1 MTTVSSTA
9 TATTSATTASSSA
22 TTTSGT
28 KTTTSVDW
36 DALIAAQV
44 ATKTAAA
51 TTIQTSITAN
61 QTKIAA
67 YQSFQTLLATLTTDT
82 TALSKSIVN
91 SLSSSAFGARAAT
104 ITTTGDVS
112 ASSAISMSISNGA
125 ATGDHTLSVSQIA
138 TAQKVIGTGVAD
150 QTADLGY
157 TGAFSIGLA
166 GGASTDI
173 SITAGMTLQDVA
185 DTINAQTSTTNVQA
199 SIIQV
204 SSSDFEMVLTA
215 TNDNADIQTS
225 VVSGDDVL
233 NKLGMT
239 DTSGAFTDV
248 LQKSQPALF
257 NLDGIS
263 LTRNTNDITDVLSG
277 VTFDLLQSTPA
288 GSTVNISIEPDT
300 TQIQTS
306 LSTFVTDYN
315 AIRDYV
321 TSQQTL
327 SSDGT
332 VDTSSVLFGDG
343 SMRNIMTSLEQA
355 MNSSSGG
362 MSMTDLGLSFSD
374 TNDLVLDTSTLAT
387 TLTDNLSG
395 VISLLAA
402 KTSTSSSSLAVV
414 NTNSSP
420 PASFTLDLA
429 VDSTGALTSA
439 SVGGDSSMFT
449 VSGNTIIGAA
459 NTVYAGMAFTYTGS
473 TSQSISVTS
482 TTGIAAQINNL
493 AKAASNSSSGS
504 LQDLITDLQSQ
515 DDRMQQQVDDIT
527 ARAAVYKAMLTA
539 QYAQY
544 QSAISSADSTLDYL
558 SALLNS
564 SSSS

>member
-1 MTTVSSTA
+1 
-9 TATTSATTASSSA
+9 
-22 TTTSGT
+22 
-28 KTTTSVDW
+28 
-36 DALIAAQV
+36 
-44 ATKTAAA
+44 
-51 TTIQTSITAN
+51 
-61 QTKIAA
+61 
-67 YQSFQTLLATLTTDT
+67 
-82 TALSKSIVN
+82 
-91 SLSSSAFGARAAT
+91 
-104 ITTTGDVS
+104 
-112 ASSAISMSISNGA
+112 
-125 ATGDHTLSVSQIA
+125 
-138 TAQKVIGTGVAD
+138 VIGTGVAN
-150 QTADLGY
+150 QTSDLGY
-157 TGAFSIGLA
+157 NGTFAIGLA
-166 GGASTDI
+166 GGTSANI

-185 DTINAQTSTTNVQA
+185 DTINSQSSTTNVQA

-204 SSSDFEMVLTA
+204 ASNDFEMVLTA
-215 TNDNADIQTS
+215 TNDNADIQSS

-233 NKLGMT
+233 NKLGVT
-239 DTSGAFTDV
+239 NSSGGYTDV

-257 NLDGIS
+257 TLDGIA
-263 LTRNTNDITDVLSG
+263 LTRNTNDVTDVLSG
-277 VTFDLLQSTPA
+277 VTFNLLQSTPA
-288 GSTVNISIEPDT
+288 DSTIDISIEPDT

-332 VDTSSVLFGDG
+332 VDTSAVLFGDG

-362 MSMTDLGLSFSD
+362 MSMTDLGLSFND

-387 TLTDNLSG
+387 ALTDNLDG
-395 VISLLAA
+395 VIGLLAA

-414 NTNSSP
+414 NTNSAP

-429 VDSTGALTSA
+429 VDSTGNLTSA

-449 VSGNTIIGAA
+449 VSGDTIIGAA

-473 TSQSISVTS
+473 TSQSIAVTS

-493 AKAASNSSSGS
+493 AMAASNTSTGT
-504 LQDLITDLQSQ
+504 LQDQILNLQSQ
-515 DDRMQQQVDDIT
+515 DDTMQQQVDDINS
-527 ARAAVYKAMLTA
+527 RAAIYKAMLTS

-544 QSAISSADSTLDYL
+544 QSAISTADSTLDYL

-564 SSSS
+564 SNSS